1 MLSFAER
8 AILHRK
14 GKIAFCL
21 QSDDAH
27 AHRLIQ
33 ILKTAAKRRKGA
45 GNEVPCWGLG
55 QSPNRPP
62 TRSMKKQKSGSEAI
76 PDCGRAYE
84 NKRIKQGWLAE
95 LQNSA
100 SHPLFRMNFK

>member
-1 MLSFAER
+1 MLSFAEK

-55 QSPNRPP
+55 QSPNR
-62 TRSMKKQKSGSEAI
+62 I
-76 PDCGRAYE
+76 PSVLSQNSDLRLQM
-84 NKRIKQGWLAE
+84 NAE
-95 LQNSA
+95 LLKDALLHLTHQ
-100 SHPLFRMNFK
+100 L

>member
-62 TRSMKKQKSGSEAI
+62 MRSMKKQKSGSEAS
-76 PDCGRAYE
+76 PD
-84 NKRIKQGWLAE
+84 
-95 LQNSA
+95 S
-100 SHPLFRMNFK
+100 SHPCFNRREAEMGV